1 MSKWEV
7 EKDKRFLLDK
17 NGSYEGVR
25 SNTRKTF
32 VKPVGMNILS
42 LYIYSYIKLIALK
55 YSFLISIELIVIHLT
70 APLLIFT

>member
-25 SNTRKTF
+25 SNTRKSF
-32 VKPVGMNILS
+32 VKPVGMMKRNHLEVIMCVCFS
-42 LYIYSYIKLIALK
+42 HDTNHGYFEVI
-55 YSFLISIELIVIHLT
+55 SFYNSKDI
-70 APLLIFT
+70 